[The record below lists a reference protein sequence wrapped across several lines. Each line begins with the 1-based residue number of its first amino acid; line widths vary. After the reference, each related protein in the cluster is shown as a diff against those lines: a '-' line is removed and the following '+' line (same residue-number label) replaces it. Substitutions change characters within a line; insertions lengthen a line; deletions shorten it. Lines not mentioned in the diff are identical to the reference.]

1 MTKEYTA
8 LRFELDESGVAVLTF
23 NRPNSMNSFD
33 RALLEETRHAI
44 ESISNNEVKARAL
57 VITGEGRA
65 FCAGADLMAASEQF
79 GWPREHRDFGAALE
93 THYHPIMLALRN
105 LPTPFVTAV
114 NGAAAGAGMSVA
126 LAGDM
131 IVASENA
138 YFLQAFKAIGLI
150 PDAGATYMLPR
161 MVGRARAMELSFL
174 GERLPAAKALEWGMI
189 NRVTPEGEALPEAIA
204 LAKSLAEG
212 PTRAF
217 ALMRDLYWRSGDASF
232 EEQLNHE
239 RRAQR
244 EATKTKDCEE
254 GVTAFLQKRK
264 ANYTGE

>member
-1 MTKEYTA
+1 MTTEYTA
-8 LRFELDESGVAVLTF
+8 IRFELGESDVALLTF

-33 RALLEETRHAI
+33 RALLEETHRAI

-65 FCAGADLMAASEQF
+65 FCAGADLMAAQGQF
-79 GWPREHRDFGAALE
+79 AQPRERRDFGGPLE

-105 LPTPFVTAV
+105 LPVPFVTAV

-161 MVGRARAMELSFL
+161 MIGRARAMELSFL

-189 NRVTPEGEALPEAIA
+189 NRVTPEGEALPEAMK
-204 LAKSLAEG
+204 LAKELAEG

-217 ALMRDLYWRSGDASF
+217 ALTRDLYWRSADATF
-232 EEQLNHE
+232 EEQLNYE
-239 RRAQR
+239 RQAQR
-244 EATKTKDCEE
+244 VATKTKDCEE
-254 GVTAFLQKRK
+254 GVMAFIQKRK